1 MICLIGV
8 GKGIAGHSN
17 SAWSDALSES
27 CGRSEIAREL
37 SQSAV
42 DSVEGKYDL
51 ATVRRGGVLL
61 KSEKKSRA
69 SSSSSQQWSAAGY
82 AVNAHF
88 VPALGQPVLDLLQP
102 QPGERILDIGCGD
115 GALTEKL
122 VALGAQ
128 VIGVDSSEE
137 MIAAARQRG
146 LDARIADARA
156 LPFKNEFD
164 AVFSSAVL
172 HWIKDDPDAPVAGA
186 FRALKAGGR
195 FVGELG
201 GHACVGAITVAL
213 VATLERRGVKD
224 AASWIPWYF
233 PTVDDY
239 EIRLRRAGF
248 VPQSVQ
254 LIPRPTPLPTGM
266 RGWLETFANPFCAA
280 LPRPEEDRGGFL
292 DEVTA
297 LLKPVLCDADGR
309 WTADYTRLRFAAIK
323 P

>member
-1 MICLIGV
+1 
-8 GKGIAGHSN
+8 
-17 SAWSDALSES
+17 
-27 CGRSEIAREL
+27 
-37 SQSAV
+37 
-42 DSVEGKYDL
+42 
-51 ATVRRGGVLL
+51 
-61 KSEKKSRA
+61 
-69 SSSSSQQWSAAGY
+69 
-82 AVNAHF
+82 

-102 QPGERILDIGCGD
+102 QSGERILDLGCGD
-115 GALTEKL
+115 GALTERL
-122 VALGAQ
+122 SALGAH
-128 VIGVDSSEE
+128 VVGIDSSAD
-137 MIAAARQRG
+137 MVAAALRRG
-146 LDARIADARA
+146 LDARAMDARA
-156 LPFKNEFD
+156 LNFVDEFD
-164 AVFSSAVL
+164 AVFSNAVL
-172 HWIKDDPDAPVAGA
+172 HWIRDDPDAPIKSAL
-186 FRALKAGGR
+186 RALRVGGR

-201 GHACVGAITVAL
+201 GHGCVGAITVGL

-233 PTVDDY
+233 PTVEEY

-280 LPRPEEDRGGFL
+280 VPGEERGGFL

-297 LLKPVLCDADGR
+297 LLKPVLCDAEGR

>member
-1 MICLIGV
+1 MGRVGV
-8 GKGIAGHSN
+8 M
-17 SAWSDALSES
+17 
-27 CGRSEIAREL
+27 
-37 SQSAV
+37 
-42 DSVEGKYDL
+42 
-51 ATVRRGGVLL
+51 L

-69 SSSSSQQWSAAGY
+69 SSSSSQQWNAAGY
-82 AVNAHF
+82 AANAHF
-88 VPALGQPVLDLLQP
+88 VPALGQPVLDLLRP
-102 QPGERILDIGCGD
+102 QSGERILDLGCGD

-128 VIGVDSSEE
+128 VVGVDSSEE
-137 MIAAARQRG
+137 MIAAARERG
-146 LDARIADARA
+146 LEVRVVDAKA
-156 LPFKNEFD
+156 LPFEDEFD
-164 AVFSSAVL
+164 AVFSNAVL

-186 FRALKAGGR
+186 FRALRTGGR

-213 VATLERRGVKD
+213 MATLESRGVRD

-248 VPQSVQ
+248 VPQSIQ

-266 RGWLETFANPFCAA
+266 RGWLETFANPFLAA
-280 LPRPEEDRGGFL
+280 LPRPQEERGGFL